1 MKRYSAFALAREAL
15 RDHTGWKRA
24 WEKAQPKSHYDVII
38 IGAGGHG
45 LATAYY
51 LGKNHGITNVAVL
64 EKGWLGGGNTGRN
77 TTIIRSNYLQ
87 DPSAAIY
94 EKSRSL
100 YETLSQDLNYNIMF
114 SPRGVIMLAQT
125 EHEVRGYKR
134 TAQANALQGV
144 TTEFISPQRVQELV
158 PIIDISGPRYP
169 VLGGLWQA
177 RGGTARH
184 DAVAWGYARACS
196 AMGMDIIQQ
205 CEVTAVRQEGGQ
217 VTGVETTK
225 GAITCNKL
233 GIVVAGHSGVMAE
246 KAGFKLPIESV
257 ALQALVSEPI
267 KPCMDVVVMAN
278 TVHGYM
284 SQSDKGE
291 MVIGGG
297 ADGYNNYTQRG
308 SFHHIEETVRA
319 LVETFPMISR
329 LKMLRQWGG
338 IVDMTGDR
346 SPIISQTPLGGCY
359 INCGWG
365 TGGFKAIPGSGWAM
379 ADMMANGRPGPLCA
393 EIGLDRFRQ
402 GRFVDE
408 SVAAGVAH

>member
-15 RDHTGWKRA
+15 RDHSGWKRA

-144 TTEFISPQRVQELV
+144 TTEFISPQRV
-158 PIIDISGPRYP
+158 
-169 VLGGLWQA
+169 
-177 RGGTARH
+177 
-184 DAVAWGYARACS
+184 
-196 AMGMDIIQQ
+196 
-205 CEVTAVRQEGGQ
+205 
-217 VTGVETTK
+217 
-225 GAITCNKL
+225 
-233 GIVVAGHSGVMAE
+233 
-246 KAGFKLPIESV
+246 
-257 ALQALVSEPI
+257 
-267 KPCMDVVVMAN
+267 
-278 TVHGYM
+278 
-284 SQSDKGE
+284 
-291 MVIGGG
+291 
-297 ADGYNNYTQRG
+297 
-308 SFHHIEETVRA
+308 
-319 LVETFPMISR
+319 
-329 LKMLRQWGG
+329 
-338 IVDMTGDR
+338 
-346 SPIISQTPLGGCY
+346 
-359 INCGWG
+359 
-365 TGGFKAIPGSGWAM
+365 
-379 ADMMANGRPGPLCA
+379 
-393 EIGLDRFRQ
+393 
-402 GRFVDE
+402 
-408 SVAAGVAH
+408 